1 MRVLHLPMSV
11 GGNAWGLS
19 QAEKTL
25 GIYSQVLVEE
35 NNWLNYESDI
45 CLKLQGRNKY
55 YKAFRKF
62 YEFLKNT
69 KQI

>member
-1 MRVLHLPMSV
+1 MRVLHLPTSV

-35 NNWLNYESDI
+35 NNWLN
-45 CLKLQGRNKY
+45 
-55 YKAFRKF
+55 
-62 YEFLKNT
+62 
-69 KQI
+69 